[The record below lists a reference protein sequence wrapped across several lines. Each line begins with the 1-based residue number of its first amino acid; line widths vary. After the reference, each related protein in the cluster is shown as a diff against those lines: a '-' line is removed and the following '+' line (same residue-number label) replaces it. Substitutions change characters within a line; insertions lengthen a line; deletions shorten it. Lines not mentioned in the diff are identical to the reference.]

1 MMSTGNIYKETIEQK
16 VSIFK
21 KRKTD
26 VALSFWKTC
35 CFKYCWKTDVA
46 LSILF
51 IKEKHIQ

>member
-26 VALSFWKTC
+26 VALSFWKT
-35 CFKYCWKTDVA
+35 DVV
-46 LSILF
+46 LSIV
-51 IKEKHIQ
+51 EKQMLL